1 MKIMARTLVHLFLA
15 VLVVQTA
22 LTPPCLAELS
32 FKGVSL
38 AGAEFGEGNLPGT
51 FNQHYTYPNS
61 GEVDYF
67 MSRGMNTMRLPF
79 RWERLQRSK
88 NAALDSTE
96 LGRMN
101 NFIDYTTGQGGHVI
115 LDPHNYARYYGDLVG
130 SSQVSNADFANFW
143 TRVADEYKDNPRVV
157 FGLMN
162 EPNTMPTEQWLSAA
176 NEAIAAIRATGA
188 QNLIMVPGNG
198 WSGAHSWNQNWYGTP
213 NAQAMLGIQDP
224 LNNYAIEV
232 HQYLDSDSSGTSSA
246 IVNQNIGQQRL
257 VDFTNWLKTNNLRGF
272 LGEFAAAN
280 STIGNGAANIGDEA
294 INNMLS
300 YVEAND
306 DVWMGWNWWAAG
318 PWWGDYLFTL
328 EPNGQ
333 DRPAMDLLEPWLT
346 ETDIFL
352 PGDYDDSG
360 VVDAADFTV
369 WQDHLGTNTWLPGDT
384 TPGLVSAE
392 DYDVWFNFFG
402 TEQLPYSTPSVPEPT
417 TAALALLSCLCFFHR
432 HRKTA

>member
-1 MKIMARTLVHLFLA
+1 MKIMARTALHPILAILFVPLVFA
-15 VLVVQTA
+15 PT
-22 LTPPCLAELS
+22 CRAELS

-38 AGAEFGEGNLPGT
+38 AGAEFGEGNLPGV

-88 NAALDSTE
+88 NAPLDNTE
-96 LGRMN
+96 LSRMN

-130 SSQVSNADFANFW
+130 GSQVSNADFANFW

-162 EPNTMPTEQWLSAA
+162 EPNTMATEQWLGAA

-188 QNLIMVPGNG
+188 QNLIMVPGNA

-213 NAQAMLGIQDP
+213 NAQAMLGIHDP
-224 LNNYAIEV
+224 LNNFAFEV
-232 HQYLDSDSSGTSSA
+232 HQYLDSDSSGTTNVVLS
-246 IVNQNIGQQRL
+246 QDIGQQRL
-257 VDFTNWLKTNNLRGF
+257 VEFTDWLKTNNLRGF
-272 LGEFAAAN
+272 LGEFAVPN
-280 STIGNGAANIGDEA
+280 STIGDGSSQIGDEA

-333 DRPAMDLLEPWLT
+333 DRPAMDLLEPWLDA
-346 ETDIFL
+346 TDIFL
-352 PGDYDDSG
+352 PGDYDDNG

-369 WQDHLGTNTWLPGDT
+369 WQDNMGTDTWLPGDT
-384 TPGLVSAE
+384 TPGLVSSE
-392 DYDVWFNFFG
+392 DYDVWVNFFG
-402 TEQLPYSTPSVPEPT
+402 TEQLPYASPSAVPEPT
-417 TAALALLSCLCFFHR
+417 GFMVLAIVFLMGTLQK
-432 HRKTA
+432 RK